1 MAIAHLGAKPKDY
14 STAIVNTL
22 IQAQESIRPVPSLAV
37 AGPVKNIEERI
48 RAMLK
53 PGKEFYKHPSVP
65 AAAMVVLLSLFAVP
79 TTVVLTARAAN
90 LPPTDSAD
98 ADLIFEN
105 PTNLG
110 PSVNSLAEEYDPSI
124 SADGLELYF
133 NSYRSW
139 SSGPLGGHEKDESR
153 SLGQAVNLGPT
164 VNSPAGDKGAL
175 HLSRR
180 TVALLRFG
188 PARRVWESRP
198 LGDDAKDEERSLG

>member
-1 MAIAHLGAKPKDY
+1 MAIAHLGIKPKDY

-22 IQAQESIRPVPSLAV
+22 IQAQESTRPVPSLAV

-53 PGKEFYKHPSVP
+53 PGKEFYKHPSFP

-110 PSVNSLAEEYDPSI
+110 PSVNSL
-124 SADGLELYF
+124 G
-133 NSYRSW
+133 
-139 SSGPLGGHEKDESR
+139 
-153 SLGQAVNLGPT
+153 
-164 VNSPAGDKGAL
+164 
-175 HLSRR
+175 
-180 TVALLRFG
+180 
-188 PARRVWESRP
+188 
-198 LGDDAKDEERSLG
+198 